1 MHLGQHGLFARGIWS
16 PLPQTSVPLTGRGD
30 YPHTL
35 EFMQRQQRP
44 VAGSDDA
51 GRVGNGA
58 FQDAIVRVVF
68 HDVKPLPPGNTNAEG

>member
-1 MHLGQHGLFARGIWS
+1 
-16 PLPQTSVPLTGRGD
+16 
-30 YPHTL
+30 
-35 EFMQRQQRP
+35 MQRQQGP